1 MKFHVQANSF
11 GNPALNEGFFLADFL
26 GYAIINVSDTGINT
40 DIYTGDSD
48 KVWKDVLLGSVLN
61 N

>member
-1 MKFHVQANSF
+1 LKFQVQANSF
-11 GNPALNEGFFLADFL
+11 GNPVLNEGFFLADFL